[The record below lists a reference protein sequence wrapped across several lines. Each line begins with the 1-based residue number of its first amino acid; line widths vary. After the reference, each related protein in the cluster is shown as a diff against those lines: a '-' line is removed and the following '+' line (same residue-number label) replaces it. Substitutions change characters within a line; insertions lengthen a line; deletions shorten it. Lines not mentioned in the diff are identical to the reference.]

1 MPLKLLLEPAGPGRG
16 LLHVEGPSEP
26 AESVNLAIQ
35 RNDGRF
41 LGQDGH
47 WQPTPYWHPQFSAE
61 PGADGL
67 RIELG
72 PALMDG
78 IIAMHGAPL
87 MLSLRIDGRED
98 RGVVRVRGSL
108 IGSDAAAPEPSGVP
122 GDRAHG
128 TVGGELPADPTLTL
142 DAGLDEE
149 IGDARTG
156 AGKAPQQ
163 PTERA
168 GSRWLAVLGAA
179 LVLLL
184 AAGAALWYFDIPQ
197 RLLAGQEA
205 EPVPAE
211 QQTAGT
217 EETDPPETE
226 QQSAFA
232 TSPESALTG
241 LKFVVE
247 YLAEGPSADAM
258 LAEAESR
265 SEAGD
270 CDAALILYSRA
281 AETEP
286 ALGLPVARLYDPPTY
301 AEGGCIDAANEDSA
315 LEYYRGAAEA
325 GVSEAMRRAG
335 EILTARADS
344 GPVHEE
350 GAQWLRRAE
359 AVESGVAAD
368 ETPR

>member
-1 MPLKLLLEPAGPGRG
+1 MPLKLLLESAGPGRG

-61 PGADGL
+61 PDAGGL

-108 IGSDAAAPEPSGVP
+108 VGSDAAAPEPSGQP
-122 GDRAHG
+122 GMQAHG
-128 TVGGELPADPTLTL
+128 AAGAELPADRTTSL
-142 DAGLDEE
+142 DVDLDE
-149 IGDARTG
+149 G
-156 AGKAPQQ
+156 AGETTAVGGKALQEPK
-163 PTERA
+163 ERS

-179 LVLLL
+179 MLLVL

-197 RLLAGQEA
+197 RLLAGKEA
-205 EPVPAE
+205 EPVPVELETAE
-211 QQTAGT
+211 T
-217 EETDPPETE
+217 EETDPAETE
-226 QQSAFA
+226 QQSGFA

-241 LKFVVE
+241 LKFVME

-286 ALGLPVARLYDPPTY
+286 ALGVPVARLYDPPTY
-301 AEGGCIDAANEDSA
+301 AEGGCIDAANEEAA
-315 LEYYRGAAEA
+315 LEYYRGAAEV
-325 GVSEAMRRAG
+325 GVAEAMRRTG
-335 EILTARADS
+335 EILTARAAS
-344 GPVHEE
+344 GAVHEE

-359 AVESGVAAD
+359 AVETGGAAD

>member
-1 MPLKLLLEPAGPGRG
+1 MPLKLLLESAGPGRG
-16 LLHVEGPSEP
+16 LLHIEGSSEP
-26 AESVNLAIQ
+26 TESVNLAIQ

-47 WQPTPYWHPQFSAE
+47 WQPTPFWHPQFSAE

-72 PALMDG
+72 PSLMDG

-108 IGSDAAAPEPSGVP
+108 IGSDAAAPEPSRVTGGRAQTSADAEQP
-122 GDRAHG
+122 TDR
-128 TVGGELPADPTLTL
+128 TMSLDIDL
-142 DAGLDEE
+142 DAE
-149 IGDARTG
+149 
-156 AGKAPQQ
+156 AGKTPQESKQ
-163 PTERA
+163 HA
-168 GSRWLAVLGAA
+168 DLRWLAVLGAVM
-179 LVLLL
+179 VLLL
-184 AAGAALWYFDIPQ
+184 AVGAALWYFDIPQ
-197 RLLAGQEA
+197 RLISDKEIELVPVGQE
-205 EPVPAE
+205 
-211 QQTAGT
+211 TAAR
-217 EETDPPETE
+217 EETDAPETE

-232 TSPESALTG
+232 TSPESTLTG
-241 LKFVVE
+241 LQFVVE

-258 LAEAESR
+258 LAEAEAR

-286 ALGLPVARLYDPPTY
+286 ALGVPVARLYDPPTY

-315 LEYYRGAAEA
+315 LEYYRSAAEA
-325 GVSEAMRRAG
+325 GVAEAMRRTG
-335 EILTARADS
+335 EILTARAAS

-359 AVESGVAAD
+359 AVESGVTAG